1 MIPGSTDWMPEAFS
15 YVAIADGEKRHN
27 MARIYGGHFCSKGHR
42 VPAVIVVKCGTPNE
56 ATQPK
61 PGNRGKRDS
70 QILLMNF
77 LSKVLF
83 GDRMTPLEYDLY
95 RKIRYLT
102 HITADK
108 YEAALCVDADTK
120 VIMME
125 WHLHTILRSSQMRSE
140 ICFPYLDLI
149 QLSWG
154 YAEKLELLI
163 RVHLGS
169 RPFRSLSISYHII

>member
-1 MIPGSTDWMPEAFS
+1 MIPGTTDWMPEAFS

-27 MARIYGGHFCSKGHR
+27 MARIYGGHFCSNGHR
-42 VPAVIVVKCGTPNE
+42 VPAVVVVKCGTPNE

-120 VIMME
+120 V
-125 WHLHTILRSSQMRSE
+125 
-140 ICFPYLDLI
+140 PY
-149 QLSWG
+149 
-154 YAEKLELLI
+154 
-163 RVHLGS
+163 
-169 RPFRSLSISYHII
+169 